1 MQILLERGASM
12 SPETALWILGACI
25 LPILGW
31 GMALTWQIRD
41 INKDSQK
48 IREYLESP
56 EDHGLGTKATN
67 DNVAEA
73 QREMLACVNANT
85 QAIKSLTHYIVWLG
99 EQQTGKSAPPHVH
112 NEP

>member
-1 MQILLERGASM
+1 MQILFKGRVSMTPEIALYIFGA
-12 SPETALWILGACI
+12 AL
-25 LPILGW
+25 LPLLGW
-31 GMALTWQIRD
+31 GMHLTWLIRD
-41 INKDSQK
+41 IAKDSQK

-67 DNVAEA
+67 ESVAES

-99 EQQTGKSAPPHVH
+99 EQQTGQSAPPPVH
-112 NEP
+112 TTD